1 MQNFKKILTVFV
13 LIFLSISFK
22 TQAEVVNE
30 VEVGGNQRISL
41 ETIIVFGDITK
52 GKNYES
58 SDINLLI
65 KKLYDTNYF
74 TNISVELE
82 NGKMSITVEENA
94 IINSIVFNGERANKY
109 KKKLSEFLTLKEKS
123 SFMENYV

>member
-82 NGKMSITVEENA
+82 N
-94 IINSIVFNGERANKY
+94 
-109 KKKLSEFLTLKEKS
+109 
-123 SFMENYV
+123 